1 MRLLLAALALAACGS
16 PAAAQLPAQGDAQA
30 IAADVLLTGR
40 VVDEADLLSDSSER
54 RIAERLDA
62 LEAATTDQMVV
73 VTLATLRGA
82 SIDDVGFELG
92 NRWGLGRADV
102 DNGVLLL
109 VAAEEGSV
117 RLEVGTGLEGL
128 LTDERARVIVDA
140 MIPKFEANLP
150 MDAIE
155 TAVAEVDSLLRSN
168 PRRPQYGSGKQR
180 A

>member
-1 MRLLLAALALAACGS
+1 VRLLLAAFALAACGS
-16 PAAAQLPAQGDAQA
+16 PAAAQPPAQGDAQA

-40 VVDEADLLSDSSER
+40 VVDEADLLSDSSEQ
-54 RIAERLDA
+54 RIAERLAA

-82 SIDDVGFELG
+82 AIDDVGFELG

-109 VAAEEGSV
+109 VAAEEGGV

-140 MIPKFEANLP
+140 MIPKFEASLP

-155 TAVAEVDSLLRSN
+155 TAVAEVDSLLRSDS
-168 PRRPQYGSGKQR
+168 RRPQYRPGKQP

>member
-1 MRLLLAALALAACGS
+1 VRLLLAALALAACGS
-16 PAAAQLPAQGDAQA
+16 PAAAQLPAQGGAQA
-30 IAADVLLTGR
+30 VAADVLLTGR
-40 VVDEADLLSDSSER
+40 VVDEADLLSESAEQ
-54 RIAERLDA
+54 RIADRLEA

-73 VTLATLRGA
+73 VTLTTLRGA
-82 SIDDVGFELG
+82 AIDEVGYELG

-109 VAAEEGSV
+109 IAAEEASV

-128 LTDERARVIVDA
+128 LTDERAAGIVNA
-140 MIPKFEANLP
+140 MIPTFEANLP

-155 TAVAEVDSLLRSN
+155 TAVAEVDSLLRSD
-168 PRRPQYGSGKQR
+168 PKRPQYRTGKKP